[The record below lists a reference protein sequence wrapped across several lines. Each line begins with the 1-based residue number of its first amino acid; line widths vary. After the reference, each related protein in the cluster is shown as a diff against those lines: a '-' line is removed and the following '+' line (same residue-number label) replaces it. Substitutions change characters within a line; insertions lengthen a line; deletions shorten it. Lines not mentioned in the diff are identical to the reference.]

1 MAGEFWRQSRFS
13 NKGINSAVKTVDFV
27 DIAMS
32 EDQHVTHIKPTYHV
46 TVSEAPKFDLQS
58 YIANYK
64 GRTVFRRLYLIA
76 SCSTALQE
84 EAARLAVAEAKKG
97 SDVNQYQDAVQLL
110 ATITGQNVQELMDK
124 KWLSNQEKQNAAESK
139 RLENELKQYK
149 NNLIRES
156 IRMGSEELGVHN
168 HSTGDLPNALKSF
181 NRMRDYCT
189 GPGHIATTAFRT
201 IAVNIEQRNWLG
213 VQSQVAKI
221 RALQQ
226 MKPEESAKNQ
236 PKIFAAQGLQ
246 YMSLGDYK
254 EAANFFL
261 DVDFAALGDNYN
273 DVISANDV
281 AVYGGLCALA
291 SMSRSELQ
299 NKVLDN
305 ANFRSFLE
313 LEPHIRRAINSF
325 CASKYSQCLETL
337 ESYRVDY
344 LLDIYLQEQ
353 LGLIYTKIRTKSIVQ
368 YFQPFSRVTLKSME
382 KMFGTSSTSTTN
394 GQQSSTGTITPF
406 VQELIQMIESD
417 ALQARIDLERMVLI
431 AYEESPRAVM
441 QQQALDTV
449 DNFINEARIKLL
461 RLNAINGGLEVKQAQ
476 NKGKQTASGAM
487 DISSLVDVSSGSGQF
502 QGQGYSLRSA
512 RG

>member
-1 MAGEFWRQSRFS
+1 
-13 NKGINSAVKTVDFV
+13 
-27 DIAMS
+27 
-32 EDQHVTHIKPTYHV
+32 
-46 TVSEAPKFDLQS
+46 
-58 YIANYK
+58 
-64 GRTVFRRLYLIA
+64 
-76 SCSTALQE
+76 
-84 EAARLAVAEAKKG
+84 
-97 SDVNQYQDAVQLL
+97 
-110 ATITGQNVQELMDK
+110 
-124 KWLSNQEKQNAAESK
+124 
-139 RLENELKQYK
+139 
-149 NNLIRES
+149 
-156 IRMGSEELGVHN
+156 MGSEELGVHN
-168 HSTGDLPNALKSF
+168 HNTGDLPNALKSF

-246 YMSLGDYK
+246 YMNLGDYK

-382 KMFGTSSTSTTN
+382 KMFGTTSTSTTN

-449 DNFINEARIKLL
+449 DDFINEARIKLL

-487 DISSLVDVSSGSGQF
+487 DISGLVDVSSGSGQF